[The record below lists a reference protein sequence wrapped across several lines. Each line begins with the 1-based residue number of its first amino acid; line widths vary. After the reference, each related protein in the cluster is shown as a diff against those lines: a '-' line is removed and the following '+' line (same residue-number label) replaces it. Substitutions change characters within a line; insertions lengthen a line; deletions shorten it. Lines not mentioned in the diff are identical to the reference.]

1 MRRKSNCQLCQW
13 WYLRRHVQQWHS
25 ARCWCVHVRHIL
37 WVGGLKKPGSVVCMR
52 VVHRDYYIQPSRL
65 LVINQYNGTSFLY
78 WVVGQV
84 PEGRRVHR
92 PLWEQSEDWP
102 RQSHVRGLTVVFF
115 WVEKSNRKWPSS
127 RYKKGGYFHGHFK
140 DGQRNGEVEFQIP
153 KIMAVENVPVKPRG
167 QGTLQYANGDI
178 YSGCILK
185 GVICEMD
192 TFPESPKVSN
202 RHLYL

>member
-1 MRRKSNCQLCQW
+1 MFT
-13 WYLRRHVQQWHS
+13 
-25 ARCWCVHVRHIL
+25 
-37 WVGGLKKPGSVVCMR
+37 GLFENNLKTGLGR
-52 VVHRDYYIQPSRL
+52 VTCAACF
-65 LVINQYNGTSFLY
+65 G
-78 WVVGQV
+78 
-84 PEGRRVHR
+84 
-92 PLWEQSEDWP
+92 
-102 RQSHVRGLTVVFF
+102 VFF